1 MARLY
6 ADEQFPLSVVQIL
19 RDFSHNVLT
28 VQESQ
33 KAGDSDAEV
42 LAFAVNNN
50 RAILT
55 QNRRHFI
62 RLHLERPKHYG
73 IIVCTDDR
81 DLKSLAQRINQA
93 ISKEE
98 SLINK
103 LIRVNRPQQ

>member
-6 ADEQFPLSVVQIL
+6 ADEQFPLPVVQIL
-19 RDFSHNVLT
+19 RNFGHNVLT
-28 VQESQ
+28 VQEAE

-42 LAFAVNNN
+42 LAFAVTKN
-50 RAILT
+50 RAVLT

-62 RLHLERPKHYG
+62 RLHLQQPNHYG

-81 DLKSLAQRINQA
+81 DLKSLAQRINKA

-98 SLINK
+98 SLING
-103 LIRVNRPQQ
+103 V